1 MKSGIA
7 ESIDVQSKIGMVILA
22 AGASVRMGRPKQVLP
37 YRGQTLIRWAV
48 GTALASV
55 CHPVVVVIG
64 AHAELMK
71 KELECLPVSI
81 AENSEWNCGIS
92 SSIRLGVQT
101 LAASGRE
108 VDAAVIML
116 CDQPFVTVGVV
127 NALVETRRMTG
138 KMIVASAYG
147 EARGVPALFSKE
159 LFGEIT
165 ALKGNE
171 GAKQVIAKHADDV
184 ATVCFPEGAVDIDTP
199 QEYET
204 LKRRHL
210 IRGSHSVK

>member
-1 MKSGIA
+1 
-7 ESIDVQSKIGMVILA
+7 
-22 AGASVRMGRPKQVLP
+22 
-37 YRGQTLIRWAV
+37 
-48 GTALASV
+48 
-55 CHPVVVVIG
+55 VVVIG

-81 AENSEWNCGIS
+81 AENSEWNSGIS
-92 SSIRLGVQT
+92 SSIRLGIQT
-101 LAASGRE
+101 LAGE
-108 VDAAVIML
+108 VDGAVIML
-116 CDQPFVTVGVV
+116 CDQPFVTVSVV

-138 KMIVASAYG
+138 KMIVASAYE

-184 ATVCFPEGAVDIDTP
+184 ATVCFPEGAVDVDTP

-204 LKRRHL
+204 LEKIFTSSTRQHGALVCARPTN
-210 IRGSHSVK
+210 S